1 MGNEKLRMKVRLL
14 LPTINTSLTLQL
26 IFSPTS
32 SVLKNLNLVEVFPG
46 FASGPQGPALGPLTV
61 WCLLI

>member
-14 LPTINTSLTLQL
+14 LPTTSTSLTLQL
-26 IFSPTS
+26 IFPPTA
-32 SVLKNLNLVEVFPG
+32 SVFLVEVFPG